1 MERLPKLPARE
12 PLLPGESLESLV
24 RRQALA
30 MGYECL
36 GRISTLIR
44 ERGEVPPSFNHVG
57 EGPVLEGVGELFG
70 ISTRK
75 LLKSTVHRF
84 AEQLM
89 IVRSNE
95 SSPVVCDSKTI
106 LRFFRRGTSPVCPE
120 CLQEEPMYER
130 LLWSF
135 ALLPICSAHGVVLID
150 RCPGCRRPLT
160 STRLDI
166 RRCRCGQLLTDTQQI
181 VMPVHL
187 TSLSET
193 VQGWLLGGS
202 QSIPDMSTAA
212 LFWWMERLA
221 SAVIR
226 TPSWVAQLRERDGI
240 SETLSD
246 QSLVWLAAAEM
257 LVHWPKRF
265 EEFLEVFQTV
275 AKHRL
280 TSTGVS
286 RSFGLLLREAKW
298 LEDMGSPPPAEV
310 FRQYLLERYTRG
322 HLNAK
327 VCLFQ
332 DSARTRMKD
341 RPWLTQTQAAKQL
354 GVRHGA
360 VADLIQRRLLKG
372 EVHSAGMHGRSV
384 GVVSRESVQAMRQ
397 QLASS
402 VTIPV
407 AAKRLGIGRHVVLE
421 MVHRN
426 LLENAVRTSKGWLIP
441 KEAVDEWEAF
451 SQRLP
456 NRSVTSAI
464 WLTLREATRRFGKS
478 GFTLAVV
485 LELVRSGRVRA
496 CRSNKTSVLGSILV
510 DHNDLQSNQE
520 QVQTRQNVEAGYS
533 VHRLSKV
540 LIPGRPLKAIVLQKW
555 ITAGLLAARRHGR
568 ILIVMPEEVERFR
581 KTYCLADEAC
591 ALLRIS
597 RTTLSCWEEAN
608 RIAAIYSKRSHEG
621 AGASVFLR
629 NDVERL
635 CIKDIIADPENIT
648 RAV

>member
-1 MERLPKLPARE
+1 MERLSKLPTRE

-24 RRQALA
+24 RRHTLA

-36 GRISTLIR
+36 GRISALVR
-44 ERGEVPPSFNHVG
+44 ERGEVPPSFNHMG
-57 EGPVLEGVGELFG
+57 QGPVLEGLGELFG
-70 ISTRK
+70 ISTRE

-89 IVRSNE
+89 IVRPNE
-95 SSPVVCDSKTI
+95 SSPAVCDSKTI

-120 CLQEEPMYER
+120 CLRAESVYER

-135 ALLPICSAHGVVLID
+135 TPLPICSVHRAITID
-150 RCPGCRRPLT
+150 RCPDCRWPLS

-166 RRCRCGQLLTDTQQI
+166 WRCRCGQLLTDTQQVVI
-181 VMPVHL
+181 PVHL
-187 TSLSET
+187 QSLSEN

-226 TPSWVAQLRERDGI
+226 TPPWLAQLRERDEI
-240 SETLSD
+240 SEEMSD
-246 QSLVWLAAAEM
+246 QRLAWLAAAEM

-298 LEDMGSPPPAEV
+298 LEDMGYPPPAKV
-310 FRQYLLERYTRG
+310 LRQYLLERYTLG
-322 HLNAK
+322 HLTSK

-332 DSARTRMKD
+332 GTAKTRMKD

-360 VADLIQRRLLKG
+360 VADLIQRGLLDG
-372 EVHSAGMHGRSV
+372 AVRPTGMRGRSV
-384 GVVSRESVQAMRQ
+384 GIVSLESVQGLRRQ
-397 QLASS
+397 LSSS
-402 VTIPV
+402 VTVPV
-407 AAKRLGIGRHVVLE
+407 AAKRLGIGRHAILE

-426 LLENAVRTSKGWLIP
+426 LLWKAIRTAKGWLIP
-441 KEAVDEWEAF
+441 KGTIEGWEVVV
-451 SQRLP
+451 QHLP
-456 NRSVTSAI
+456 IRSGTSVV
-464 WLTLREATRRFGKS
+464 WLTLRETTRRFGKS

-520 QVQTRQNVEAGYS
+520 QVQTRQNAEAGYA

-540 LIPGRPLKAIVLQKW
+540 LILGRPLKAIVLQKW

-568 ILIVMPEEVERFR
+568 ILIVMPDEVERFR
-581 KTYCLADEAC
+581 KTYCLADEVC

-597 RTTLSCWEEAN
+597 RTTLSRWEEAN

-629 NDVERL
+629 DDVERL
-635 CIKDIIADPENIT
+635 CIKDIIADTENIT